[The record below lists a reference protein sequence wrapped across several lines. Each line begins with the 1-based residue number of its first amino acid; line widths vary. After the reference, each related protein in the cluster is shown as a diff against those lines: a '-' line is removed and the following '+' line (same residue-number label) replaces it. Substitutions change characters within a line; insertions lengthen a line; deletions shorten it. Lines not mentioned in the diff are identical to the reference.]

1 MLEIERAEG
10 VWLFDTDGGKYL
22 DLISGV
28 SVSNIGHRHKKV
40 VEAIRNQT
48 ERYLHLM
55 VYGEIV
61 QSPQVEYAA
70 DLVKLLPDTLSS
82 VYFVNSGSEAVEG
95 AIKLAK
101 RFTGR
106 PGVVAFKNGYHGST
120 IGALSIQGDEK
131 YKSAFRPL
139 MPSVDFAIFNNP
151 ESLDII
157 DYNTAAVVIEP
168 VQGEGG
174 VILPE
179 NGFLK
184 LVRERCDE
192 TGSLLIFDE
201 IQTGFGRVG
210 TLFAIDKYG
219 VKPDILLL
227 AKALGGGMPLGAFIS
242 SYEIM
247 SSLSNN
253 PILGHITT
261 FGGHPVSCAAGHAA
275 LKVVLSEKLHQVAN
289 KSGERFKSK
298 LKHPLI
304 KTVRGE
310 GLFIAVEL
318 VSEEL
323 IHLFIRKGI
332 KNGLLLDYFLFNS
345 LAFRIAPPLN
355 ITDKEIDFASEIILK
370 TLDQL

>member
-1 MLEIERAEG
+1 
-10 VWLFDTDGGKYL
+10 
-22 DLISGV
+22 
-28 SVSNIGHRHKKV
+28 V